1 MRDPVN
7 SSAYPKLDY
16 MSSQTEYQYYTQKR
30 ERSLII
36 HTNLYQ
42 MVHVFKSMVSSVAA
56 LYKQVSSLRVFSL
69 LLAIFGMQVIQAQ
82 CPDFTPPFVVDPF
95 TSSPPAVS
103 GFHQDNDGKFT
114 VVGFFTSP
122 GQGICRI
129 NANGSL
135 DASFQSNTSFTIG
148 SNAPELSILDV
159 AQLSDGKYIIVGNF
173 EGPKR
178 FVARLNSDGSL
189 DNSFTPPLF
198 SGFGSMDNV
207 IPLANGQLLVS
218 GGFNSPTYVIA
229 RLNADGSLDNTFG
242 YAQGQGPNIG
252 SIYDT
257 ELLPDGKIIVGTSTG
272 VFRLNANGTVD
283 NTFTSFP
290 TFNNNWV
297 LSVLVLPN
305 GQIMAGGE
313 FTEKVVRLN
322 SNGTVDNTFTLP
334 AFPLAFQSVWDMS
347 LDATGKVVI
356 GGTFPEKIR
365 RLNSDG
371 STDTSFEAQDL
382 LGGFAVRHIQLLP
395 SGYLMA
401 AGNFVSQGS
410 DNDVSM
416 AVICVESCTLP
427 NTPGAIA
434 GVQTICSGDTPATLT
449 STSGASGEVGILEYR
464 WQRSTTSASAGF
476 TDIANSNTATYTPTA
491 LTQTTWFRRLA
502 GVDCQSDWTNALAS
516 NAIQVTVRPVV
527 PPTISCSNQTVFFNG
542 ESSIALNLSNLAS
555 ATADCG
561 IQSLTAS
568 LTSISCAT
576 VGSTVAVVVTAVANG
591 GGSAS
596 CTSQITVQGLPCGW
610 RQQANGVNCSNGN
623 SASYNAATGEFTVMT
638 DNCHTPINPHS
649 ADGFGFAQRTLC
661 GNGSLQAQVT
671 SINGLGWAG
680 LSIRE
685 SNAAGAKKVHLLTN
699 RAMEHRREI
708 RSMTNG
714 VCIPAHWSAL
724 QRYWLRLVR
733 SNNQII
739 GYVSPNGIN
748 WYQAMVANVAMNQ
761 CVEVGLMTFHNS
773 STGDMISRFANVSFS
788 GSAPALSQ
796 LEDHTAAHTTAGDL
810 SVFPNPSAGTI
821 HVDLDQPVAANTMI
835 EILDPL
841 GRVLMTRELGVS
853 EDQLQ
858 TLELPEHQA
867 DGVYFL
873 RLLNEGRISRISRF
887 VLQRNR

>member
-1 MRDPVN
+1 
-7 SSAYPKLDY
+7 
-16 MSSQTEYQYYTQKR
+16 
-30 ERSLII
+30 
-36 HTNLYQ
+36 
-42 MVHVFKSMVSSVAA
+42 MVHVIKNMVSLASG
-56 LYKQVSSLRVFSL
+56 LRKQLGAFQL
-69 LLAIFGMQVIQAQ
+69 LLLSLAVLGSQGLQAQ
-82 CPDFTPPFVVDPF
+82 CPDFTPPFVVNPL
-95 TSSPPAVS
+95 TSNPPAVS

-135 DASFQSNTSFTIG
+135 DASFQSNTSFTIDP
-148 SNAPELSILDV
+148 NASELAIQDV
-159 AQLSDGKYIIVGNF
+159 HQLSDGKYIIAGNF
-173 EGPKR
+173 VGPKR
-178 FVARLNSDGSL
+178 FVARLNSDGTL
-189 DNSFTPPLF
+189 DNAFTPPLF
-198 SGFGSMDNV
+198 SDWGSMDNV
-207 IPLANGQLLVS
+207 IPLADGKLLVA
-218 GGFNSPTYVIA
+218 GAFTAPTYVIA

-242 YAQGQGPNIG
+242 YTQGQGPNIG
-252 SIYDT
+252 AIYDM
-257 ELLPDGKIIVGTSTG
+257 ELLADGKIIVGTSTG
-272 VFRLNANGTVD
+272 VYRLNANGTVD

-322 SNGTVDNTFTLP
+322 SNGTVDNSFTLP
-334 AFPLAFQSVWDMS
+334 AFPLGFQSVWSMS
-347 LDATGKVVI
+347 LDATGKVII
-356 GGTFPEKIR
+356 GGSFPEKIR

-371 STDTSFEAQDL
+371 STDTSFEAQPL

-395 SGYLMA
+395 NGYLMA
-401 AGNFVSQGS
+401 GGDFTAQGS
-410 DNDVSM
+410 DSDISM

-427 NTPGAIA
+427 NNPGVIA
-434 GVQTICSGDTPATLT
+434 GTQTICSGNIPATLT
-449 STSGASGEVGILEYR
+449 STSSASGEVGILQYR
-464 WQRSTTSASAGF
+464 WQRSTTSATTGF
-476 TDIANSNTATYTPTA
+476 TDIANSNTATFTPAA
-491 LTQTTWFRRLA
+491 LSQTTWFRRRA

-542 ESSIALNLSNLAS
+542 ENSIALNLANLAS

-576 VGSTVAVVVTAVANG
+576 VGSTVPVVITAVANG

-638 DNCHTPINPHS
+638 DNCHTPVNPHT

-761 CVEVGLMTFHNS
+761 CVEVGLMTFHNNT
-773 STGDMISRFANVSFS
+773 TGDMISKFANVSFS

-796 LEDHTAAHTTAGDL
+796 LEDQTAAHSTAGEL

-821 HVDLDQPVAANTMI
+821 HVALDQPVAENTMI

-841 GRVLMTRELGVS
+841 GRVLLTRELGAS

-873 RLLNEGRISRISRF
+873 RLLNEGRVSRISRF